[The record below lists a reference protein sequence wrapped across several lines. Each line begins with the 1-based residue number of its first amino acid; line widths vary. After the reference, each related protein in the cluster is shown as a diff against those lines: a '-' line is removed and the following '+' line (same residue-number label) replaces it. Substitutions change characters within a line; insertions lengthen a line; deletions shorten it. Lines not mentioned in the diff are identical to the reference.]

1 MWQPSYGSL
10 KAEHVGYVWTGKFD
24 LNTDTCVDVE
34 IFESEKKKF
43 QIQKYPDTL
52 DSDVHS
58 ISDSSCE
65 NKRERTK
72 ENTLSIGKTKKKQL
86 ANNETA
92 SP

>member
-43 QIQKYPDTL
+43 QIQKYPDTCGQRCSL
-52 DSDVHS
+52 Y
-58 ISDSSCE
+58 IRQLL
-65 NKRERTK
+65 RE
-72 ENTLSIGKTKKKQL
+72 
-86 ANNETA
+86 
-92 SP
+92 